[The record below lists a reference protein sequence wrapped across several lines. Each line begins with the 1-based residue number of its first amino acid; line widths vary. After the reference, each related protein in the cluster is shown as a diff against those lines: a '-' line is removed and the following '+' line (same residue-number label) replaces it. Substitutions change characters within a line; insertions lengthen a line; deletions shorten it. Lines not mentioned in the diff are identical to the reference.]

1 MYAHMK
7 MSMYS
12 KWKCAFKGQIQVKD
26 KLALKWPGYNAD
38 MASDFIF
45 CQNLIKLKEDQ
56 I

>member
-1 MYAHMK
+1 MQ
-7 MSMYS
+7 
-12 KWKCAFKGQIQVKD
+12 WKLPMLPIIKGQIQVKD

-38 MASDFIF
+38 MASDFMF